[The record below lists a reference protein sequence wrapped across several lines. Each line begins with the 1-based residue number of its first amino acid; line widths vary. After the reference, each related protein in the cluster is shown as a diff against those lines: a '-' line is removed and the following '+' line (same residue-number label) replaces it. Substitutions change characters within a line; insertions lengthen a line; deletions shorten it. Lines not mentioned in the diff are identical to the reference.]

1 MLGQNEGEGDITTKK
16 ILIKR
21 IAELEDENEKL
32 RDENLQTK
40 FSIEMLKHRF
50 EEINMENI
58 ERIQM
63 KVKFFRERS
72 TIFHNFLFKNLL
84 V

>member
-1 MLGQNEGEGDITTKK
+1 MLGRNESEGDITTKK
-16 ILIKR
+16 ILLKR
-21 IAELEDENEKL
+21 IAELEDENGKL

-72 TIFHNFLFKNLL
+72 TFFS
-84 V
+84 